1 MSTKQKLGRLG
12 IGLIIVLAICI
23 PMFAFISNWI
33 PTWGAT
39 PEELSMTYP
48 GDELLDNPIVSWT
61 HGITINAPV
70 EAVWPWVA
78 QMGEERAAFYSY
90 TFIENLISGRRSYIN
105 SNEIIPELQNPR
117 PETAIINGMVYWK
130 EIKPGEW
137 ILAEDKIPDMGWT
150 WLWYLQPATEN
161 TTRMIVRMDIQVPEE
176 VGSNPAVRGIISV
189 GGFIME
195 RNMMEG
201 VRDRAEGRFE
211 PLWIEYVEIV
221 IWLVALV
228 CGILAAIRFINQ
240 KSFLPP
246 LGLGVAAVLA
256 LFYFTFGQPA
266 IVIRVLV
273 DALLIA
279 GVMWLYWRKI
289 ES

>member
-1 MSTKQKLGRLG
+1 MNTKQKFNRAG
-12 IGLIIVLAICI
+12 IGLVVILAICV
-23 PMFAFISNWI
+23 PMFAFISQWI
-33 PTWGAT
+33 PAWGAT
-39 PEELSMTYP
+39 AEELSMTYP
-48 GDELLDNPIVSWT
+48 GDELLGNPIVSWT
-61 HGITINAPV
+61 HGITIHAPV
-70 EAVWPWVA
+70 EKVWPWVA

-105 SNEIIPELQNPR
+105 SNEILPELQDPQ
-117 PETAIINGMVYWK
+117 PGTAIINGMVYWK

-150 WLWYLQPATEN
+150 WLWYLRPAENN
-161 TTRMIVRMDIQVPEE
+161 TTRMIIRMDIQVPEE
-176 VGSNPAVRGIISV
+176 VGSNPVVRGIISV

-211 PLWIEYVEIV
+211 PLWIEYAEIA
-221 IWLVALV
+221 IWLIALV
-228 CGILAAIRFINQ
+228 SGILAAIRFINH
-240 KSFLPP
+240 KPFLPS
-246 LGLGVAAVLA
+246 LGLGVAAALA
-256 LFYFTFGQPA
+256 LFYFTFAQPA

-279 GVMWLYWRKI
+279 GVMWLYWRKL